1 MIRSRFPCQKPA
13 ELPSIEQ
20 LKERAKAFAEGLLR
34 LKSTP
39 VVTEYYNGPVMFEGG
54 AVATILANNLLN
66 RGGLI
71 ATRSLG
77 PTRGG
82 LADQFGQRIIDSR
95 LTVKNYTAKK
105 EYNGTPLYGYYE
117 VDGEGLPRRPR

>member
-1 MIRSRFPCQKPA
+1 MRCDDGSSLSDSFSLSLQNPA

-20 LKERAKAFAEGLLR
+20 LKERTKVFAEGLLR
-34 LKSTP
+34 LKGIP
-39 VVTEYYNGPVMFEGG
+39 LVAEYYNGPVMFEGG

-66 RGGLI
+66 PGGLI

-82 LADQFGQRIIDSR
+82 LGNQFGQRIIDSR
-95 LTVKNYTAKK
+95 LTIKNYTTKK
-105 EYNGTPLYGYYE
+105 EYSGTSVVWLLRG
-117 VDGEGLPRRPR
+117 